1 MGEGIVP
8 AVQGRACQNPLFQ
21 ANTIKEASSY
31 LHAASNNAV
40 DPK

>member
-31 LHAASNNAV
+31 LHAASTNAV